1 MTGHRKKFTVLGGG
15 GFVGTHLVRQFG
27 AQGIASTA
35 PQRDDQAIFHRPL
48 GHVIY
53 CIGLTADYLAR
64 PFDTVE
70 AHVSFFS
77 RLLRD
82 ADFDSIVYLSST
94 RLYDSGGQSAEESNN
109 IILNPANT
117 RHLYDF
123 SKGLGEILCKVC
135 ADGRA
140 RVARLSC
147 VYADDLS
154 GDNFL
159 HRLVAQ
165 ALSHDH
171 ITLETHPD
179 SARDYV
185 HINDVCD
192 ALINIATRGTR
203 HIYNVASGTNV
214 SNRDLF
220 DIIERHTGCH
230 VTTTEPTALDCG
242 NAPSIDIAALRED
255 FKLAPRK
262 IATALPEMIAAN
274 RAEPAPRRAAS

>member
-1 MTGHRKKFTVLGGG
+1 MGGHNKNFTVLGAG
-15 GFVGTHLVRQFG
+15 GFVGTHLVRYLE
-27 AQGIASTA
+27 AQGMTVSV
-35 PQRDDQAIFHRPL
+35 PERGDQSIFQRPL

-82 ADFDSIVYLSST
+82 ADYESVVYLSST
-94 RLYDSGGQSAEESNN
+94 RLYDSGGPSATEINDL
-109 IILNPANT
+109 ILNPADS

-123 SKGLGEILCKVC
+123 SKGLGESLCNEC
-135 ADGRA
+135 GDGRA

-165 ALSHDH
+165 ALSQDH
-171 ITLETHPD
+171 IALETHLGA
-179 SARDYV
+179 ARDYV
-185 HINDVCD
+185 HIDDVCN
-192 ALINIATRGTR
+192 ALVNIATRGTR
-203 HIYNVASGTNV
+203 LIYNVASGINVTNRV
-214 SNRDLF
+214 LF
-220 DIIERHTGCH
+220 DTIEDHTGCRIMATAPATGDAGAAPAVD
-230 VTTTEPTALDCG
+230 VT
-242 NAPSIDIAALRED
+242 ALRED
-255 FKLAPRK
+255 FGLLPRE
-262 IATALPEMIAAN
+262 IRTALPVLIAAN
-274 RAEPAPRRAAS
+274 RADPEPRRAAS